1 MLFKARTILST
12 QDLQDKINQL
22 HVYYLPMNLNPSY
35 ERLKVS
41 AMNKIEQ
48 ILHESTTKNLQEVDF
63 EELLLCV
70 LTILYFFGMRLKI
83 NNLKSRNWNWCL
95 KRNFIRAETVF
106 QDTINNL
113 SPERNEITIKITFKF
128 LSNVDLWQFES
139 FVVQILEVILYY
151 TNGQTTIFNL
161 MLSDIQSTL
170 ISDVKSARHRIRV
183 LYDLLKSENW
193 IIEKQYLLPFVSR
206 LLELF
211 SYSIEKNDLKLSAYG
226 FLRKGFEVCLRR
238 IFERVENHHRIF
250 IITTMLNWF
259 SVVNLNSDHVLEFS
273 SLLDRAAEL
282 YTVESYTE
290 SFGEG
295 VFEQVL
301 VNFVASRNTLH
312 SFIGCR
318 LLQRF
323 LDRQRNAALLMVPTI
338 YYEFSQVSFFF
349 VV

>member
-1 MLFKARTILST
+1 MLFKAKTILST

-22 HVYYLPMNLNPSY
+22 HVNYLPMNLNPSY
-35 ERLKVS
+35 ERLKIS

-48 ILHESTTKNLQEVDF
+48 ILHESTRKNLQEVDF

-113 SPERNEITIKITFKF
+113 SPERSEITIKITFKF

-151 TNGQTTIFNL
+151 NNGQTTIFNL

-170 ISDVKSARHRIRV
+170 FSDVKSARHRIRV

-290 SFGEG
+290 SFGPVETWI
-295 VFEQVL
+295 L
-301 VNFVASRNTLH
+301 
-312 SFIGCR
+312 
-318 LLQRF
+318 
-323 LDRQRNAALLMVPTI
+323 
-338 YYEFSQVSFFF
+338 
-349 VV
+349 